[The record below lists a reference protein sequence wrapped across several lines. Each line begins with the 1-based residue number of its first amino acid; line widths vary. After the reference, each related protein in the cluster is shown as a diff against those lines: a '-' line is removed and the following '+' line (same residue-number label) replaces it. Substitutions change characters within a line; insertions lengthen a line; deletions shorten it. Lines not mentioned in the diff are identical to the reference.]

1 MTLPSRLAPRSVA
14 AAACLALSW
23 GAVAGTESPA
33 SVARSD
39 AVQPTPPPVAEV
51 AWWREGVGLL
61 GSLWDDA
68 RTRLRDDVPDWLHH
82 ERKGRASEQPERA
95 AGAAYVVLQEDR
107 PDGMDLV
114 TLRYAMV
121 RQGALQAYAGA
132 GLNHAQ
138 YYVEE
143 AATAPSMLTSQPAC
157 RRRTGGRARRRAR
170 LECTGE
176 LECRRPLVRPGRA
189 RQPVARNLWPGRRGR
204 GNAGRQRRVSIPLK
218 RALRRTE

>member
-1 MTLPSRLAPRSVA
+1 MCAEPQ
-14 AAACLALSW
+14 
-23 GAVAGTESPA
+23 A

-39 AVQPTPPPVAEV
+39 AAQPATPPVAEA

-114 TLRYAMV
+114 TLRYALV

-138 YYVEE
+138 YYVDE
-143 AATAPSMLTSQPAC
+143 AAAGPSMLTRRNRHAA
-157 RRRTGGRARRRAR
+157 RRTGGRTRRRAR
-170 LECTGE
+170 LERTGE
-176 LECRRPLVRPGRA
+176 RECRRPLGDLDERA
-189 RQPVARNLWPGRRGR
+189 NLLRGSYGPVAADPVTLG
-204 GNAGRQRRVSIPLK
+204 VSVGY
-218 RALRRTE
+218 RFR

>member
-1 MTLPSRLAPRSVA
+1 MCA
-14 AAACLALSW
+14 
-23 GAVAGTESPA
+23 EQQA

-39 AVQPTPPPVAEV
+39 VVQPATPPVADV

-82 ERKGRASEQPERA
+82 ERKGRAPEQPERA
-95 AGAAYVVLQEDR
+95 AGAAYVVLQENR

-114 TLRYAMV
+114 TLRYALV

-138 YYVEE
+138 FYVED
-143 AATAPSMLTSQPAC
+143 AATGPSMLTRRNRHAAVGPA
-157 RRRTGGRARRRAR
+157 A
-170 LECTGE
+170 E
-176 LECRRPLVRPGRA
+176 LGAELA
-189 RQPVARNLWPGRRGR
+189 L
-204 GNAGRQRRVSIPLK
+204 NARVSVNADIRWCDLDE
-218 RALRRTE
+218 RANLLRGSYGPVVADPVTLGVTVGYRFR

>member
-1 MTLPSRLAPRSVA
+1 MTLLYRFVPRSVA

-23 GAVAGTESPA
+23 CAVAGAESPD

-39 AVQPTPPPVAEV
+39 AVQPAPPPVAEV

-82 ERKGRASEQPERA
+82 ERKGRAWQQPERD

-114 TLRYAMV
+114 TLRYALV

-138 YYVEE
+138 FYVDE
-143 AATAPSMLTSQPAC
+143 AAAGPSMLTRRNRHAAVGPAAELGAELALNARVSLNAGVRWC
-157 RRRTGGRARRRAR
+157 DLDERADLLR
-170 LECTGE
+170 GSY
-176 LECRRPLVRPGRA
+176 G
-189 RQPVARNLWPGRRGR
+189 PVAADPVTLG
-204 GNAGRQRRVSIPLK
+204 VSVGY
-218 RALRRTE
+218 RFR

>member
-143 AATAPSMLTSQPAC
+143 AATAPSMLT
-157 RRRTGGRARRRAR
+157 RRNRHAAVG
-170 LECTGE
+170 
-176 LECRRPLVRPGRA
+176 
-189 RQPVARNLWPGRRGR
+189 PVAELGAELALNARVSL
-204 GNAGRQRRVSIPLK
+204 NAGVHWCDLDERANLLRGTYGPVAADAVTLGVSVGY
-218 RALRRTE
+218 RFR

>member
-1 MTLPSRLAPRSVA
+1 MILPHRLVPRSVA
-14 AAACLALSW
+14 AAACLALAWS
-23 GAVAGTESPA
+23 AVVCAEPQA
-33 SVARSD
+33 SVARLD
-39 AVQPTPPPVAEV
+39 VVQPTTPPVAEV

-82 ERKGRASEQPERA
+82 ERKGRASVQPERA

-114 TLRYAMV
+114 TLRYALV

-138 YYVEE
+138 FYVEE
-143 AATAPSMLTSQPAC
+143 AATGPSMLTRRNRHAAVGPAAELGAELALNARVSVNAGVRWC
-157 RRRTGGRARRRAR
+157 DLDERANLLR
-170 LECTGE
+170 GSY
-176 LECRRPLVRPGRA
+176 G
-189 RQPVARNLWPGRRGR
+189 PVAADPVTLG
-204 GNAGRQRRVSIPLK
+204 VSVGY
-218 RALRRTE
+218 RFR

>member
-1 MTLPSRLAPRSVA
+1 MTRSHRLDPGLVA
-14 AAACLALSW
+14 TAAYLALGW
-23 GAVAGTESPA
+23 VAVACAEPQT

-39 AVQPTPPPVAEV
+39 VVQATASPVAEV

-82 ERKGRASEQPERA
+82 ERKGRAWQQPERD

-114 TLRYAMV
+114 TLRYALV

-138 YYVEE
+138 FYVDE
-143 AATAPSMLTSQPAC
+143 AAAGPSMLTRRNRHAAVGPAAELGAELALNARVSLNAGVRWC
-157 RRRTGGRARRRAR
+157 DLDERADLLR
-170 LECTGE
+170 GSY
-176 LECRRPLVRPGRA
+176 G
-189 RQPVARNLWPGRRGR
+189 PVAADPVTLG
-204 GNAGRQRRVSIPLK
+204 VSVGY
-218 RALRRTE
+218 RFR

>member
-1 MTLPSRLAPRSVA
+1 MTRSHRLDPRLVA
-14 AAACLALSW
+14 TAAYLALGW
-23 GAVAGTESPA
+23 VAVACAESQT

-39 AVQPTPPPVAEV
+39 VVQAAASPVAEV

-82 ERKGRASEQPERA
+82 ERKGRAWQQPERD

-114 TLRYAMV
+114 TLRYALL

-138 YYVEE
+138 FYVDE
-143 AATAPSMLTSQPAC
+143 AAAGPSMLTRRNRHAAVGPAAELGAELALNARVSLNAGVRWC
-157 RRRTGGRARRRAR
+157 DLDERADLLR
-170 LECTGE
+170 GSF
-176 LECRRPLVRPGRA
+176 G
-189 RQPVARNLWPGRRGR
+189 PVAADPVTLG
-204 GNAGRQRRVSIPLK
+204 VSVGY
-218 RALRRTE
+218 RFR